1 VIAGTLMAFIAYVVF
16 LRSYSREAIAP
27 CDRRLAPLRALGVV
41 GIFGIVVACLWVLH
55 QTRMVVV

>member
-1 VIAGTLMAFIAYVVF
+1 MAFIAYVVF